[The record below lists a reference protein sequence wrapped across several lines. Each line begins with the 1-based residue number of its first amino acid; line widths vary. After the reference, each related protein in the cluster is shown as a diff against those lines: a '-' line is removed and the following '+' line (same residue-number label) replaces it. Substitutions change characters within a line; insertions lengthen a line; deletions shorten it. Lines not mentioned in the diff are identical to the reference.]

1 MPLCLNQT
9 WLSYWLGLT
18 IKYIGRAETV
28 QQAIHSIN
36 KTPSHGSI
44 KGRPPKVRQESMRC
58 FPASTTPCQ
67 QIAASKQR
75 GLHHRLR
82 LLQPV
87 AISQMCDQRLPH
99 IPGNTV
105 PLALTKWVAK
115 HWASLSP
122 WCCKTGLLAH
132 LTQWSAPHFVTV
144 WPWTQSTRAVD
155 SSPGERKKNKKK
167 RYHILGGECGI
178 FYCLQL

>member
-1 MPLCLNQT
+1 
-9 WLSYWLGLT
+9 
-18 IKYIGRAETV
+18 
-28 QQAIHSIN
+28 
-36 KTPSHGSI
+36 
-44 KGRPPKVRQESMRC
+44 MRC

-144 WPWTQSTRAVD
+144 WPWTQSTRAVG
-155 SSPGERKKNKKK
+155 SSPGERKKTNKKK
-167 RYHILGGECGI
+167 DTTSLEVNVAFSIVCSYRLFGRCTKHWLVFLYWFLFTALQNRTDGI
-178 FYCLQL
+178 